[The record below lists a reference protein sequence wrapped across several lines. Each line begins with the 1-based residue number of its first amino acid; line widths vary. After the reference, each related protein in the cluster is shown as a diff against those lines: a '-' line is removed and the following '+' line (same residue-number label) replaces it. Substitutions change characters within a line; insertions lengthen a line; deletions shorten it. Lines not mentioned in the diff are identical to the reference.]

1 MTSVCIFSLWNIDSG
16 MNKDEG
22 EGEGGRERKT
32 DWERERERE
41 RETERRCEDVKLICV
56 DLEMRRLEDV

>member
-1 MTSVCIFSLWNIDSG
+1 

-32 DWERERERE
+32 DWERERE
-41 RETERRCEDVKLICV
+41 TERRCEDVKLICV
-56 DLEMRRLEDV
+56 DLEIRRLEDV